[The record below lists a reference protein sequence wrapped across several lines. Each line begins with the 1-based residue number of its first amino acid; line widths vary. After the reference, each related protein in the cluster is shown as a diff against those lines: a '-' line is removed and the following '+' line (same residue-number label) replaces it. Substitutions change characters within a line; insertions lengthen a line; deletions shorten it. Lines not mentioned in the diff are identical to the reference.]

1 MTSRGRRRDST
12 KLTFLWRETMTKL
25 SRRHALRLGAGAAAL
40 PVASHSAWAQ
50 AYPAHPVR
58 IIVGFAAGSTTD
70 ILGRL
75 IGQWLSQRLGQQ
87 FVVENRP
94 GAGGNIAAEEMI
106 KSAADGYTLY
116 MVPPA
121 VAANA
126 ALYPH

>member
-1 MTSRGRRRDST
+1 MTLARR
-12 KLTFLWRETMTKL
+12 KFLHLTASAAVLPALWR
-25 SRRHALRLGAGAAAL
+25 
-40 PVASHSAWAQ
+40 VARADT
-50 AYPAHPVR
+50 YPSHPVR
-58 IIVGFAAGSTTD
+58 IMVGFAAGSTTD

-87 FVVENRP
+87 FIVENRP

-106 KSAADGYTLY
+106 KAAPDGYTLY

-126 ALYPH
+126 RLYPHLNFAFIRAPPADAGGGPG